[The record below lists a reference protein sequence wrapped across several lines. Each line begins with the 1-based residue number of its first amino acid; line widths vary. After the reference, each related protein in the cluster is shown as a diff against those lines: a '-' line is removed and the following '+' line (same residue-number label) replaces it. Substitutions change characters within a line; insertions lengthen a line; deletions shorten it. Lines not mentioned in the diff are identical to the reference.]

1 MTDYTEK
8 MNSHAAAIAVLN
20 LPTKESL
27 KIAMD
32 IIAMVRRRG
41 EITLQTALG
50 LEDPS
55 RLDPTDYVIMSN
67 LVTVTEEVLR
77 IMEGN
82 IENGLDRF
90 DEIFPL
96 KMMQQRAETEKVE
109 DFRKVLLETEEEHY
123 S

>member
-27 KIAMD
+27 EIAID
-32 IIAMVRRRG
+32 IVEMVRRRG

-50 LEDPS
+50 LEDQS
-55 RLDPTDYVIMSN
+55 RLDPTDYVIITN
-67 LVTVTEEVLR
+67 LVTVTEEVIR
-77 IMEGN
+77 IMKAN

-90 DEIFPL
+90 DEILPL
-96 KMMQQRAETEKVE
+96 KKMQQRAETQKVE
-109 DFRKVLLETEEEHY
+109 NFRKILLNTEEEHY